1 MSRHPYRPGTGER
14 WFRIIVTTL
23 VLVVALGSVPAMASG
38 PGLGWMGD
46 GFNVTDSNG
55 IHLFQYQM
63 SLDDGGV
70 TAPLKSMWASI
81 IGMCW
86 NTYLMVIALLCRLL
100 DWTVAMSWVG
110 WITGP
115 LVGLQNDIHDKVL
128 APLGADSWGG
138 TVLTL
143 LTTCAGVG
151 VVVKMMRGR
160 TAGAWATGARAAIA
174 AALALGFLAAPV
186 ANFAGDTTTLA
197 TPLARTQQFGVALSH
212 MITSSV
218 DPGTATAGEVE
229 VPDDKIGRAH
239 V

>member
-81 IGMCW
+81 IGMCSVSY
-86 NTYLMVIALLCRLL
+86 T
-100 DWTVAMSWVG
+100 
-110 WITGP
+110 
-115 LVGLQNDIHDKVL
+115 H
-128 APLGADSWGG
+128 
-138 TVLTL
+138 LTL
-143 LTTCAGVG
+143 PTILLV
-151 VVVKMMRGR
+151 
-160 TAGAWATGARAAIA
+160 
-174 AALALGFLAAPV
+174 
-186 ANFAGDTTTLA
+186 
-197 TPLARTQQFGVALSH
+197 
-212 MITSSV
+212 
-218 DPGTATAGEVE
+218 
-229 VPDDKIGRAH
+229 
-239 V
+239 